1 MSTMPVLRSAA
12 LLASLAAVDAC
23 TTILVGRKAS
33 ADGSVMCSHTNDG
46 EAITD
51 ARLVRVP
58 ARDHAPGA
66 RRPVFFSPEDYPRY
80 VGYERGLE
88 AYYPVGGQEPMA
100 AIGSLPEVNATYA
113 YFEETYG
120 ALNERQVGMGE
131 STCSCVDWTALGGR
145 DSEPCGGSK
154 DGPCALLSVDE
165 LTRIAMERASTAR
178 EAVALMGTLAVEHG
192 FYGADSFEGSA
203 ESLMVVDPRDAW
215 IFHVLPHPSGT
226 SAAWAA
232 QRIPDDHVAV
242 VPNAFVIREA
252 NLSDASTFLGSDLA
266 GLASE
271 YPALAKTC
279 PSNERCDF
287 TKTFGD
293 GEYAH
298 KYYSGRRLWGMYRL
312 LAPDTALDPEYA
324 SATPQFLPY
333 PTSLPAAGLTLQAVL
348 DAHRDHYEGT
358 AYDMTKGLAAGP
370 FGTPNRYSP
379 GAGEEKV
386 RGNWERA
393 ISLYRTSDSF
403 VVQARSWLPDAVGG
417 VLWWGPMAPHAT
429 VYTPVLAGQREIP
442 KFLGS
447 GHQGSFDR
455 DTMLWKVRYVANL
468 MDLKFSYMVKDVREA
483 QRSLEGSARVAVEDA
498 AAAFLKDGST
508 EALTAALARVAKL
521 NLAAVADLFDLLMF
535 KYADGWVN
543 TPKLGAGVG
552 YPAWWLKDVNYTR
565 GPPPL

>member
-1 MSTMPVLRSAA
+1 MRMPVLRSAA
-12 LLASLAAVDAC
+12 LLASLAAIDAC

-80 VGYERGLE
+80 VGYDRGLE

-120 ALNERQVGMGE
+120 ALNEKQVGMGE

-145 DSEPCGGSK
+145 DSEPCGGDT

-178 EAVALMGTLAVEHG
+178 EAVSLMGHLAVEHG

-252 NLSDASTFLGSDLA
+252 NLSDASTCAEF
-266 GLASE
+266 
-271 YPALAKTC
+271 
-279 PSNERCDF
+279 NHW
-287 TKTFGD
+287 FGW
-293 GEYAH
+293 
-298 KYYSGRRLWGMYRL
+298 S
-312 LAPDTALDPEYA
+312 
-324 SATPQFLPY
+324 
-333 PTSLPAAGLTLQAVL
+333 
-348 DAHRDHYEGT
+348 
-358 AYDMTKGLAAGP
+358 
-370 FGTPNRYSP
+370 
-379 GAGEEKV
+379 
-386 RGNWERA
+386 
-393 ISLYRTSDSF
+393 
-403 VVQARSWLPDAVGG
+403 
-417 VLWWGPMAPHAT
+417 
-429 VYTPVLAGQREIP
+429 
-442 KFLGS
+442 
-447 GHQGSFDR
+447 
-455 DTMLWKVRYVANL
+455 
-468 MDLKFSYMVKDVREA
+468 
-483 QRSLEGSARVAVEDA
+483 
-498 AAAFLKDGST
+498 
-508 EALTAALARVAKL
+508 
-521 NLAAVADLFDLLMF
+521 
-535 KYADGWVN
+535 
-543 TPKLGAGVG
+543 
-552 YPAWWLKDVNYTR
+552 
-565 GPPPL
+565 